1 MRIAL
6 VAHSKS
12 PWAPRYARHFQRAGH
27 DVAVFSFQAGAI
39 EGVRT
44 ILVGRS
50 DDPDRLPRWAYL
62 TELPRLRR
70 LLREFSP
77 DAVLATY
84 LASNGVAARLAW
96 DGPLVVSARG
106 GDVLVQADRPP
117 IPGWIWRRMVRFAAS
132 RAYRVHSVS
141 EEISE
146 ALEAAGVP
154 RGRIVTFPAGVDVA
168 RFPRRREP
176 DLEHPP
182 TRLLCT
188 RWHGPV
194 YRNDLILEAVARLR
208 AEGLP
213 LTLTFVSGGPL
224 LEERRRHAA
233 TLRLGDVVT
242 FVPQVDHA
250 RMPEILAA
258 ADVYI
263 SASTSDGTSSSLL
276 EALAVGILPVVSRI
290 RANADWVRDS
300 ENGFTF
306 AVDDL
311 DDLTRALRRAFDDR
325 EVRRRAWRDNPLLA
339 RDRGDERKN
348 SDRMLA
354 LVTEAVD
361 AAGARAERVSAP
373 SR

>member
-27 DVAVFSFQAGAI
+27 DVAVFSFQAGDI
-39 EGVRT
+39 DGVRT

-50 DDPDRLPRWAYL
+50 GDPTRLPRWAYI

-70 LLREFSP
+70 LLRAFAP

-84 LASNGVAARLAW
+84 MASNGVAATLAW
-96 DGPLVVSARG
+96 NGPLVVSARG

-117 IPGWIWRRMVRFAAS
+117 IPEWIWRRMVRFAGS

-141 EEISE
+141 EEIRE

-154 RGRIVTFPAGVDVA
+154 RERIVTFPAGVDVR
-168 RFPRRREP
+168 RFAPRPEP
-176 DLEHPP
+176 DGDQPP
-182 TRLLCT
+182 VHLLCT
-188 RWHGPV
+188 RWHGVV
-194 YRNDLILEAVARLR
+194 YRNDLILEAVGRLR

-213 LTLTFVSGGPL
+213 VRLTFVSGGPL
-224 LEERRRHAA
+224 LDERRRQAES
-233 TLRLGDVVT
+233 LGLADVVT

-250 RMPEILAA
+250 AMPGILAR
-258 ADVYI
+258 ADLYV

-276 EALAVGILPVVSRI
+276 EALAVGLLPVVSRI
-290 RANADWVRDS
+290 RANADWVRDA

-306 AVDDL
+306 AADDL
-311 DDLTRALRRAFDDR
+311 DDLTRALRRAWEDR
-325 EVRRRAWRDNPLLA
+325 EVRRRAWRDNPILA
-339 RDRGDERKN
+339 RERGDEVKN

-354 LVTEAVD
+354 LVEEA
-361 AAGARAERVSAP
+361 AAAARPRAAAVSAP